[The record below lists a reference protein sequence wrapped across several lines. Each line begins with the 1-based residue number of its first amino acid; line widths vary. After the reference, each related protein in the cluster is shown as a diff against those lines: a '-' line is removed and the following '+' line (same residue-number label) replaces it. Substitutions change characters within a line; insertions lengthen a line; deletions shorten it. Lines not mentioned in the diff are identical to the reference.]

1 MNKKRTLFWQ
11 IFSVIAAALIVAG
24 GALLFRGRYYVW
36 IALCLSV
43 LACAAVFFT
52 FERKNNAS
60 GEKTRYAFAFTEPLR
75 VCFFLF

>member
-24 GALLFRGRYYVW
+24 GALLFRGRHYVW

-52 FERKNNAS
+52 FERNDRA
-60 GEKTRYAFAFTEPLR
+60 GRYGGSFSNGTF
-75 VCFFLF
+75 CFCVAPRL